1 MLELQKYVGKDIG
14 LYAGIIS
21 YIANNKEIGI
31 DKDNINNVISI
42 TQNDKKIDDKNK
54 KNEII
59 LETFSSPEFNRQL
72 LNNKDNCMSMA
83 VGKEKQLA
91 KEMALGCLGG
101 THTIDLILKR
111 QTVVARVGA
120 KQLPGR

>member
-14 LYAGIIS
+14 LFAGIIS
-21 YIANNKEIGI
+21 YIANNK
-31 DKDNINNVISI
+31 DNVISI

-72 LNNKDNCMSMA
+72 LNNNDNCMSMA

-91 KEMALGCLGG
+91 KKMALGCLGEIS
-101 THTIDLILKR
+101 HVLEEKLKKIVYIGGLGPR
-111 QTVVARVGA
+111 TR
-120 KQLPGR
+120 

>member
-1 MLELQKYVGKDIG
+1 MLELQKYGGKDIG

-31 DKDNINNVISI
+31 NKDNINNVISI
-42 TQNDKKIDDKNK
+42 TQNDKEIDDKNK

-72 LNNKDNCMSMA
+72 LNNNDNCMSMA

-91 KEMALGCLGG
+91 KEMVLGCLGG
-101 THTIDLILKR
+101 ISHKLKEELKR
-111 QTVVARVGA
+111 QTISLKTQSRT
-120 KQLPGR
+120 R

>member
-31 DKDNINNVISI
+31 NKDNINNVISI
-42 TQNDKKIDDKNK
+42 TQNDKEIDDKNK

-59 LETFSSPEFNRQL
+59 LETFS
-72 LNNKDNCMSMA
+72 NNNDNCMSMA

-91 KEMALGCLGG
+91 KEMALNYLGG
-101 THTIDLILKR
+101 ISYATKIRLGQKPLK
-111 QTVVARVGA
+111 QEI
-120 KQLPGR
+120 PGR

>member
-14 LYAGIIS
+14 LFAGIIS

-31 DKDNINNVISI
+31 NKDNINNVISI

-59 LETFSSPEFNRQL
+59 LETFSSQEFNRQL
-72 LNNKDNCMSMA
+72 LNNNDNCMSMA
-83 VGKEKQLA
+83 VGEEKQLA

-101 THTIDLILKR
+101 ISHVLEEGLRRTISLRTESRTIS
-111 QTVVARVGA
+111 
-120 KQLPGR
+120 

>member
-21 YIANNKEIGI
+21 YIANNQEIGI
-31 DKDNINNVISI
+31 NKDNINNVISI
-42 TQNDKKIDDKNK
+42 TQNDKEIDDKNK

-59 LETFSSPEFNRQL
+59 LETFSSQEFNRQL

-91 KEMALGCLGG
+91 KEMVLGCLGG
-101 THTIDLILKR
+101 ISHVLEEKLRRTISLR
-111 QTVVARVGA
+111 AESRTR
-120 KQLPGR
+120 

>member
-31 DKDNINNVISI
+31 NKDNINNVISI
-42 TQNDKKIDDKNK
+42 TQNDKEIDDKNK

-59 LETFSSPEFNRQL
+59 LETFSSQEFNRQL
-72 LNNKDNCMSMA
+72 LNNNDNCMSMA

-91 KEMALGCLGG
+91 KEMVLGCLGKIS
-101 THTIDLILKR
+101 HKLKEELKR
-111 QTVVARVGA
+111 QTISLGTQSRT
-120 KQLPGR
+120 R

>member
-31 DKDNINNVISI
+31 NKDNINNVISI
-42 TQNDKKIDDKNK
+42 TQNDKEIDDKNK

-91 KEMALGCLGG
+91 KEMALGCLGEIS
-101 THTIDLILKR
+101 HKLKEELKR
-111 QTVVARVGA
+111 QTISLGTESRTIS
-120 KQLPGR
+120 